1 MNSNFRL
8 KSLVLEISLS
18 LFKWF
23 NNGQP
28 KCTEYKSQ
36 ETNKRERRQNTHI
49 QCARCRSENPS
60 KGLEREMYAI
70 NLNRQLEKMGRKKKY
85 GESQQVREL
94 QPTSYSN
101 IEIAFI

>member
-36 ETNKRERRQNTHI
+36 ETNKRERRLNTHTHT

-70 NLNRQLEKMGRKKKY
+70 NLNRQLEKNRKKKY
-85 GESQQVREL
+85 GES
-94 QPTSYSN
+94 
-101 IEIAFI
+101 